1 MANFDDSLAMG
12 KKVENEVCDLIKK
25 KHPDAYVK
33 EGYYKQGDIIVPS
46 ADKLVE
52 VKQDYQSH
60 ITGNLLIEIEFDG
73 KPSALETTESDWWVI
88 VDRQNLYWIAPESL
102 KYIINELKLTP
113 AEFIGKGDDKSK
125 KAYLVPKGEIIYS
138 MYTLTMK
145 RKVEDTTE
153 YKER

>member
-12 KKVENEVCDLIKK
+12 KKVENEVCDLIKQ

-33 EGYYKQGDIIVPS
+33 EGYYKQGDIIIPS
-46 ADKLVE
+46 VDKLVE

-60 ITGNLLIEIEFDG
+60 ITGNFLIEIEFDG
-73 KPSALETTESDWWVI
+73 KLSALSTTESDWWVI

-102 KYIINELKLTP
+102 KHIINELKLTP

-145 RKVEDTTE
+145 RKVEDTKE

>member
-25 KHPDAYVK
+25 KYPDAYVK

-46 ADKLVE
+46 ADILVE

-73 KPSALETTESDWWVI
+73 KPSALSTTESDWWVI

-102 KYIINELKLTP
+102 KYIINE
-113 AEFIGKGDDKSK
+113 
-125 KAYLVPKGEIIYS
+125 
-138 MYTLTMK
+138 
-145 RKVEDTTE
+145 
-153 YKER
+153 